1 MHWTVLKTQEA
12 VANAAC
18 ARIVLAS
25 REAIKN
31 RGAFHIV
38 LAGGNTQANA
48 YALLADED
56 CDWENWHIWFGDER
70 CLPPDDPD
78 RNSVMVKK
86 MLTSKVAIPEKQ
98 VHIIAAESG
107 PELAAEQYRVLL
119 QKAPPFDMVLLG
131 IGEDGHTA
139 SLFPGHEFAHDRA
152 VLPVYN
158 APKYP
163 AQRVTLSPATL
174 SRCHHLLFLVT
185 GRSKS
190 AAVSRWQRGE
200 KLPVSLIRAIEDAV
214 VLIDRQAASE
224 NNPDND

>member
-1 MHWTVLKTQEA
+1 MQWTVLKDPEA
-12 VANAAC
+12 VAKAAC
-18 ARIVLAS
+18 ARIVQTS
-25 REAIKN
+25 REAIRS

-38 LAGGNTQANA
+38 LAGGTTPAHT
-48 YALLADED
+48 YALLAEED

-78 RNSVMVKK
+78 RNSVMVEN
-86 MLTSKVAIPEKQ
+86 MLTSKVAIPGQQ

-107 PELAAEQYRVLL
+107 PELAVEQYTLL
-119 QKAPPFDMVLLG
+119 LEKLAPFDMVLLG

-139 SLFPGHEFAHDRA
+139 SLFPGHEFANDRA

-163 AQRVTLSPATL
+163 AQRVTLSPVML
-174 SRCHHLLFLVT
+174 SRCRHLLFIVA

-200 KLPVSLIRAIEDAV
+200 KLPVSLIRAIEDTV
-214 VLIDRQAASE
+214 VLIDQQAAPE
-224 NNPDND
+224 NNPDNG

>member
-1 MHWTVLKTQEA
+1 MEWTVLKDPEA
-12 VANAAC
+12 VAKAAC

-38 LAGGNTQANA
+38 LAGGNTPANA

-56 CDWENWHIWFGDER
+56 CDWGNWHIWFGDER
-70 CLPPDDPD
+70 CLPADDPD
-78 RNSVMVKK
+78 RNSVMVEK
-86 MLTSKVAIPEKQ
+86 MLTSKVAIPGNQ

-119 QKAPPFDMVLLG
+119 EKVPPFDMVLLG

-139 SLFPGHEFAHDRA
+139 SLFPGHDFAHDRS

-163 AQRVTLSPATL
+163 AQRVTLSPAML
-174 SRCHHLLFLVT
+174 SRCRHLLFIVT
-185 GRSKS
+185 GSSKS
-190 AAVSRWQRGE
+190 AAISRWQRGE
-200 KLPVSLIRAIEDAV
+200 TLPVSLIRAIEDAV
-214 VLIDRQAASE
+214 VLLDRQSAPE
-224 NNPDND
+224 NFLNNG